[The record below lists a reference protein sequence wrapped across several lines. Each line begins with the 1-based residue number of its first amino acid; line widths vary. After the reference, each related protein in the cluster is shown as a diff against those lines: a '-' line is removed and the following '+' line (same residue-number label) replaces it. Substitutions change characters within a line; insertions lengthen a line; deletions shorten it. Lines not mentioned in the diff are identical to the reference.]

1 MRVGW
6 LATACA
12 FAVAPLEAQDTTR
25 TVQDSAVRVFLD
37 CPDSFCDF
45 DYYRTEITFVNWVRD
60 RQFAQLHL
68 LITSQSTGSGR
79 EYTLTFI
86 GLARFAGAEDT
97 LRYLSHSTDTGDDI
111 RKGLGRTMRLG
122 LVRFASKTPVGTR
135 IEVSY
140 SAPAQAAA

>member
-37 CPDSFCDF
+37 CPNSFCDF

-60 RQFAQLHL
+60 RQFAQVHL
-68 LITSQSTGSGR
+68 LITTQDTGGGR

-86 GLARFAGAEDT
+86 GLERFAGAADT
-97 LRYLSHSTDTGDDI
+97 LHSISLSTDTDDAI
-111 RKGLGRTMRLG
+111 RKTLAQPMRPGLIRS
-122 LVRFASKTPVGTR
+122 AHQPPVGRR
-135 IEVSY
+135 IGIW
-140 SAPAQAAA
+140 